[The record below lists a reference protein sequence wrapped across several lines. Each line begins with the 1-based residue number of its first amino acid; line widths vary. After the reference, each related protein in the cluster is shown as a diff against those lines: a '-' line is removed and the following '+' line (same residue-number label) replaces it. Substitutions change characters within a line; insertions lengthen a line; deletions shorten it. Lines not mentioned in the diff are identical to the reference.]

1 MKRLSFPN
9 PSKVTLMP
17 RILNDFEPFA
27 RQTWLN
33 HMDMIRHTW
42 QQGEHVAVIGPT
54 GSGKSSLVGPLLGA
68 RLSRGGHVIA
78 FLNKAEDETLTREFK
93 GWVRYTRFPR
103 GGVKP
108 QHNKVALWPKT
119 LSTIEETKRNHAN
132 QFRKAL
138 NWIAAV
144 GNVCVYIDETL
155 YLTDM
160 VGLEHEVSF
169 LHYFARSSGVSVVTS
184 SQRPF
189 RIPRV
194 ILSSATHTYVARTR
208 DKDDTKRLAE
218 LGGTNVPRLITNLGM
233 LDNRHDFVYSNPQG
247 DIPSFIVNTRK

>member
-1 MKRLSFPN
+1 
-9 PSKVTLMP
+9 MP
-17 RILNDFEPFA
+17 RFSNDFEPFE
-27 RQTWLN
+27 RQRWAN
-33 HMDMIRHTW
+33 HQDMIAHTW

-54 GSGKSSLVGPLLGA
+54 GSGKSSLVGPLLQA
-68 RLSRGGHVIA
+68 RLQRGGHVIA
-78 FLNKAEDETLTREFK
+78 FLNKAEDATLKREFK
-93 GWVRYTRFPR
+93 GWTRYTKFPR
-103 GGVKP
+103 RGMKP
-108 QHNKVALWPKT
+108 QDRKVALWPKT
-119 LSTIEETKRNHAN
+119 LATIDATKRNHAE
-132 QFRKAL
+132 QFRRAL

-194 ILSSATHTYVARTR
+194 ILSSATHAYTAKTR
-208 DKDDTKRLAE
+208 DRDDVKRLAE
-218 LGGTNVPRLITNLGM
+218 LGGTDVPRLIANLGM
-233 LDNRHDFVYSNPQG
+233 LDERHDFVYSNPQG
-247 DIPSFIVNTRK
+247 DTPSFIVNTRK